1 MKLFLV
7 AGARPNFMKIGPL
20 VKEMEKFK
28 EIKPVIV
35 HTGQHYDYEMSAIFF
50 KDLDIPKPHIYLG
63 VGSGFH
69 GEQTSKIMIGMEK
82 QIIKHRPDVVVV
94 VGDVNSTLATA
105 IVASKLHVPVA
116 HVEAGLRSF
125 DKTMPEETNRKV
137 TDVLS
142 EYLFTTEESG
152 NENLRKEGV
161 ADEKIHFVGNIMIE
175 AIINAKCKTQP
186 CLAELGRVQN
196 VKLSI
201 NNLKSSISNLKSP
214 YAILTLHRPSNV
226 DNRDS
231 LIRILDAIVEISR
244 RIHLIFPMH
253 PRTSKMI
260 REFKLLEKL
269 NSLYVIKPLGYLE
282 FIALEE
288 RAKFVLT
295 DSGGMQEETTY
306 FGVPC
311 LTIRENTER
320 PVTIIKGT
328 NKLVGTNKEKII
340 EESYKI
346 LDGYGKKGSIP
357 PLWDGKTAERIVDI
371 LLHSSPGSSAE

>member
-1 MKLFLV
+1 MMKLFLV

-63 VGSGFH
+63 VGSGLH
-69 GEQTSKIMIGMEK
+69 GEQTGKVMIEMEK

-186 CLAELGRVQN
+186 RL
-196 VKLSI
+196 
-201 NNLKSSISNLKSP
+201 
-214 YAILTLHRPSNV
+214 
-226 DNRDS
+226 
-231 LIRILDAIVEISR
+231 
-244 RIHLIFPMH
+244 
-253 PRTSKMI
+253 
-260 REFKLLEKL
+260 
-269 NSLYVIKPLGYLE
+269 
-282 FIALEE
+282 
-288 RAKFVLT
+288 
-295 DSGGMQEETTY
+295 
-306 FGVPC
+306 
-311 LTIRENTER
+311 
-320 PVTIIKGT
+320 
-328 NKLVGTNKEKII
+328 
-340 EESYKI
+340 
-346 LDGYGKKGSIP
+346 
-357 PLWDGKTAERIVDI
+357 
-371 LLHSSPGSSAE
+371 

>member
-63 VGSGFH
+63 VGSGLH
-69 GEQTSKIMIGMEK
+69 GEQTGKVMIEMEK

-105 IVASKLHVPVA
+105 IVASKLYVPVA

-152 NENLRKEGV
+152 NENLRREGV
-161 ADEKIHFVGNIMIE
+161 VDEKIHFVGNIMIE

-186 CLAELGRVQN
+186 RLTELGGVQN
-196 VKLSI
+196 IKLSI
-201 NNLKSSISNLKSP
+201 NNLQSTIFNLKSP

-226 DNRDS
+226 DNRDN

-244 RIHLIFPMH
+244 KIHLIFPMH

>member
-63 VGSGFH
+63 VGSGLH
-69 GEQTSKIMIGMEK
+69 GEQTGKVMIEMEK

-152 NENLRKEGV
+152 NENLRREGV
-161 ADEKIHFVGNIMIE
+161 LDDKIHFVGNIMIE

-186 CLAELGRVQN
+186 RLTELGGMQN

-201 NNLKSSISNLKSP
+201 NNLQSTISNLQSP
-214 YAILTLHRPSNV
+214 YALLTLHRPSNV
-226 DNRDS
+226 DNRDN

-306 FGVPC
+306 FGIPC